1 MSSSVV
7 FLDDKN
13 FNHTIKVKDKE
24 IKELY
29 ILDTLKSDVNL
40 HINIDIETNSKVD
53 IVISS
58 LNLENYTKTFNVLVN
73 HLGDESESYCQVF
86 GVNKDNAK
94 TTFNL
99 EAIIKDTSRGNYCEQ
114 AIKGILLSNSAVIE
128 GKPNLIINTNNI
140 KAKHALAIGRLNQA
154 HIFYLQ
160 NKGLKKD
167 DAIKLILLS
176 YFNVVL
182 YKLEDEKLREEIVQK
197 IYNTIGKVE

>member
-1 MSSSVV
+1 MSSCVV
-7 FLDDKN
+7 FLENKN
-13 FNHTIKVKDKE
+13 YNHKIKVKDNKV
-24 IKELY
+24 KELY
-29 ILDTLKSDVNL
+29 ILDTLKSDVNFL
-40 HINIDIETNSKVD
+40 INIDIESNSKVD

-58 LNLENYTKTFNVLVN
+58 LNIQNYNKIFNIIIN
-73 HLGDESESYCQVF
+73 HQGNTSKSSCQVF
-86 GVNKDNAK
+86 GINKDSAK
-94 TTFNL
+94 TIFNL
-99 EAIIKDTSRGNYCEQ
+99 EAIIKDTSIGNYCEQ
-114 AIKGILLSNSAVIE
+114 TIKGILLSNTAIIE

-160 NKGLKKD
+160 NKGIKKS

-182 YKLEDEKLREEIVQK
+182 YKLDDEKLREETIQK